1 VIGAQ
6 IKETAMSE
14 TTAESSSADLM
25 VDLIISLDGYASA
38 EGWPGWWG
46 LEGPEYL
53 AWLQEEAQKD
63 YTFLMGGNT
72 YRLMS
77 EMSETAAGVGSEFSE
92 DEGTTLTGLAAVP
105 KVIFSSTLQA
115 PLSWPNAELVTGDA
129 VEAVAEMKRTRPGPL
144 STLGSLSL
152 CRSLLTAGLVDR
164 FRLVVFP
171 VITGRTGRER
181 IYDGYPDVALEMVTS
196 RTFDGRLQLLE
207 YVPTVLSGPPGSG
220 PK

>member
-1 VIGAQ
+1 MG
-6 IKETAMSE
+6 ETAAE
-14 TTAESSSADLM
+14 TSSAVLM
-25 VDLIISLDGYASA
+25 VDLIVSLDGYASA

-53 AWLQEEAQKD
+53 AWLEQEGKKD
-63 YTFLMGGNT
+63 CTFLLGANT
-72 YRLMS
+72 YRVMSSMS
-77 EMSETAAGVGSEFSE
+77 EEAAADGSVFSK
-92 DEGTTLTGLAAVP
+92 DEGGALTGLAAVP
-105 KVIFSSTLQA
+105 KIVFSSTLQA
-115 PLSWPNAELVTGDA
+115 PLTWPNSELITGDA
-129 VEAVAEMKRTRPGPL
+129 VEAVTAMKRNMAGVL

-181 IYDGYPDVALEMVTS
+181 IYDGYPDVSLEMVDS

-207 YVPTVLSGPPGSG
+207 YIPTVLDGQ
-220 PK
+220 

>member
-1 VIGAQ
+1 MGEA
-6 IKETAMSE
+6 TADTSSE
-14 TTAESSSADLM
+14 LM

-53 AWLQEEAQKD
+53 AWLEQEGEKN
-63 YTFLMGGNT
+63 YTFLFGANT

-77 EMSETAAGVGSEFSE
+77 GMSEQAAAEDSAFS
-92 DEGTTLTGLAAVP
+92 DTEGASLTGLAAVP
-105 KVIFSSTLQA
+105 KIVFSSTLQT
-115 PLSWPNAELVTGDA
+115 PLTWPNSELVTGDA
-129 VEAVAEMKRTRPGPL
+129 VEAVAELKRTRTKPL

-164 FRLVVFP
+164 LRLVVFP

-181 IYDGYPDVALEMVTS
+181 IYDGYPDVALEMVDS

-207 YVPTVLSGPPGSG
+207 YVPTVLTGPPGS
-220 PK
+220 PSV

>member
-1 VIGAQ
+1 MGA
-6 IKETAMSE
+6 IP
-14 TTAESSSADLM
+14 AEGQPAELL
-25 VDLIISLDGYASA
+25 VDFIISLDGYASA

-53 AWLQEEAQKD
+53 AWLEQEGKKG
-63 YTFLMGGNT
+63 YTFLLGANT

-77 EMSETAAGVGSEFSE
+77 GMSEEAAAGGSGFSE
-92 DEGTTLTGLAAVP
+92 EEGASLTGLAAVP
-105 KVIFSSTLQA
+105 KVVFSSTLQG
-115 PLSWPNAELVTGDA
+115 PLGWPNSELVSGDA
-129 VEAVAEMKRTRPGPL
+129 VAAVKDLKRQATGPL

-181 IYDGYPDVALEMVTS
+181 IYDGYPDVSLEMVDS

-207 YVPTVLSGPPGSG
+207 YIPTVLDAPPANV
-220 PK
+220 

>member
-1 VIGAQ
+1 MG
-6 IKETAMSE
+6 ETAAE
-14 TTAESSSADLM
+14 TSSAVLM
-25 VDLIISLDGYASA
+25 VDLIVSLDGYASA

-53 AWLQEEAQKD
+53 AWLEQEGKKD
-63 YTFLMGGNT
+63 CTFLLGANT
-72 YRLMS
+72 YRVMSSMS
-77 EMSETAAGVGSEFSE
+77 EEAAADGSVFSK
-92 DEGTTLTGLAAVP
+92 DEGGALTGLAAVP
-105 KVIFSSTLQA
+105 KIVFSSTLQA
-115 PLSWPNAELVTGDA
+115 PLTWPNSELITGDA
-129 VEAVAEMKRTRPGPL
+129 VEAVTGMKRNIAGVL

-181 IYDGYPDVALEMVTS
+181 IYDGYPDVSLEMVDS

-207 YVPTVLSGPPGSG
+207 YIPTVLDGQ
-220 PK
+220 

>member
-1 VIGAQ
+1 MDGKTGEA
-6 IKETAMSE
+6 
-14 TTAESSSADLM
+14 SSASLM
-25 VDLIISLDGYASA
+25 IDLIISLDGYASA

-53 AWLQEEAQKD
+53 GWLEQEGEKG
-63 YTFLMGGNT
+63 YTFLLGANT

-77 EMSETAAGVGSEFSE
+77 GMSEEAAAGGSEFSE
-92 DEGTTLTGLAAVP
+92 EEGASLTGLAAVP
-105 KVIFSSTLQA
+105 KVVFSSSMQA
-115 PLSWPNAELVTGDA
+115 PLTWPNSELVTGDA
-129 VEAVAEMKRTRPGPL
+129 VEAVSEMKRTRTGPL

-181 IYDGYPDVALEMVTS
+181 IYDGYPDVALEMVDS

-207 YVPTVLSGPPGSG
+207 YIPTVLSGPPGSRST
-220 PK
+220 